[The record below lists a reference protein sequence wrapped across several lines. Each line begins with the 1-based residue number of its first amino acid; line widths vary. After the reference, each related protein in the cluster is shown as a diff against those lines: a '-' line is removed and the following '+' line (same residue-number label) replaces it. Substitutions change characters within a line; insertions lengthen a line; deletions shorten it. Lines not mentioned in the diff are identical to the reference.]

1 MSTNFV
7 MVGKLS
13 IAGDR
18 ENKPAFSDKLL
29 DSGCNIRELNLQMK
43 CNKDNFNLQIK
54 SFMNNAKRDSDGAL
68 NVNNSTIYTILNKDG
83 KYESVNF
90 KYKDKDKYEDKVAN
104 FRRLVFVDGEER
116 MEFTNEFDYAMFVYT
131 MLKSGD
137 YKDKIFRVQG
147 SIEFLNYK
155 NPKTGVE
162 NTYTNYN
169 VERIYVVDNDSEQKA
184 TANMEMYITKDC
196 IDDSRLEEENTFNL
210 MGYIP
215 QYLSKKK
222 GDFGYYKMFEY
233 PLNAEGDKAKKK
245 YELIKRVLLD
255 NFEDNELCKIG
266 FKVNLIRRREEVPF
280 DFDKC
285 TDEEKDLVEYGL
297 MELKDLEMQYGAGM
311 GELKDC
317 IQVSSIAR
325 GYSTGATPTNLTLVE
340 LLNNGEEEKAKPIL
354 NDDLT
359 SDEDGDLNIF
369 DTEESDDFSFDF

>member
-1 MSTNFV
+1 MSKFT
-7 MVGKLS
+7 MVGKLEL
-13 IAGDR
+13 AKDR
-18 ENKPAFSDKLL
+18 DNRLAFSDNLL
-29 DSGCNIRELNLQMK
+29 DSGCNIRQLNLQMK

-54 SFMNNAKRDSDGAL
+54 SFMNNAKRDSDGTL

-90 KYKDKDKYEDKVAN
+90 KYKDSDKYMDDLAEFKKYI
-104 FRRLVFVDGEER
+104 FVNGDER
-116 MEFTNEFDYAMFVYT
+116 IECTNTFDYAMFVHT
-131 MLKSGD
+131 ILKSGD
-137 YKDKIFRVQG
+137 YKDKIFRTLG
-147 SIEFLNYK
+147 TIEFSNYK

-266 FKVNLIRRREEVPF
+266 FKVNLIRQREEIPF

-369 DTEESDDFSFDF
+369 DTEEGDDFSFDF

>member
-1 MSTNFV
+1 MSKFT
-7 MVGKLS
+7 MVGKLEL
-13 IAGDR
+13 AKDR
-18 ENKPAFSDKLL
+18 DNRLAFSDNLL
-29 DSGCNIRELNLQMK
+29 DSGCNIRQLNLQMK

-54 SFMNNAKRDSDGAL
+54 SFMNNAKRDSDGTL

-104 FRRLVFVDGEER
+104 FRKLVFVNGEER
-116 MEFTNEFDYAMFVYT
+116 MECIDTFDYAMFVHT

-137 YKDKIFRVQG
+137 YKDKIFQVQG
-147 SIEFLNYK
+147 TIEFSNYK
-155 NPKTGVE
+155 NPKTEVE

-196 IDDSRLEEENTFNL
+196 IDDGRLEEENTFNL

-317 IQVSSIAR
+317 IQVSSIAK

-369 DTEESDDFSFDF
+369 DTEEGDDFSFDF

>member
-1 MSTNFV
+1 MNNFV
-7 MVGKLS
+7 IIGKLNLS
-13 IAGDR
+13 EGS
-18 ENKPAFSDKLL
+18 NKPAFSDFLTDKGGCIRTLKL
-29 DSGCNIRELNLQMK
+29 NMK
-43 CNKDNFNLQIK
+43 SDKDLFNVQIK
-54 SFMNNAKRDSDGAL
+54 GFLNDVKKKSDGTL
-68 NVNNSTIYTILNKDG
+68 DPSNSTIYSLEKDENNKY
-83 KYESVNF
+83 KSVQF
-90 KYKDKDKYEDKVAN
+90 KYKDSDKHINDLAEFKK
-104 FRRLVFVDGEER
+104 FIFSDGEER
-116 MEFTNEFDYAMFVYT
+116 MEFTNEFDYATFVYT

-137 YKDKIFRVQG
+137 YKDKIFRTLG
-147 SIEFLNYK
+147 TIEFSNYK

-196 IDDSRLEEENTFNL
+196 IEDSRLEEENTFNL

-266 FKVNLIRRREEVPF
+266 FKVNLIRQREEIPF

-317 IQVSSIAR
+317 IQVSSIAK

-369 DTEESDDFSFDF
+369 DTEEGDDFSFDF